1 MGAPLESRITVSY
14 SWATADAMADGLD
27 VCLRAVFAR
36 CTDVSFRGVVMVMVD
51 WLVGWLVGWL
61 VDRDLSVC
69 CIVLYCIVLYC
80 IVLYCN
86 AVVM

>member
-61 VDRDLSVC
+61 IVICLSV
-69 CIVLYCIVLYC
+69 VLYCIVLYC

>member
-51 WLVGWLVGWL
+51 WLVGWLV
-61 VDRDLSVC
+61 DRDLSVC